1 MNRMYL
7 ILDAAFMVLGCSAC
21 SPKNSEPTVQ
31 ETTAETAAEE
41 RREQEDSTEADK
53 ESKKETKKEEE
64 KKEETTEETTAKIEK
79 EAVTGRVVKVEKN
92 IVTISGQDDL
102 EYQFDLKDAETK
114 SDLEVGEGDEIQVVF
129 LNDEEEKIKKAES
142 YQILT
147 SLAMVGDMDPVISGV
162 IQSVDGSQV
171 TIEAGSGKSYRFST
185 AIARIVAGDKGMAV
199 GEYVEITYMG
209 NLKDEK
215 ALRIVTEEASGDAD
229 ATYYALTG
237 NLVQASDASVTIAAA
252 DGTSFSFTLGE
263 NVFASDFEGG
273 EELEVI
279 YEGSLTNHNAVA
291 IAVDYP

>member
-1 MNRMYL
+1 MKRKYL
-7 ILDAAFMVLGCSAC
+7 ILAAVCLVLGSTAC
-21 SPKNSEPTVQ
+21 SSKNTEPTAQ

-41 RREQEDSTEADK
+41 SREQEESTEADK

-114 SDLEVGEGDEIQVVF
+114 SDLELGEGDEIQVVF

-215 ALRIVTEEASGDAD
+215 ALRVVTEEASGDAD

>member
-1 MNRMYL
+1 MKRKYL
-7 ILDAAFMVLGCSAC
+7 ILAAVCLVLGSTAC
-21 SPKNSEPTVQ
+21 SSKNTEPTAQ

-41 RREQEDSTEADK
+41 SREQEESTEADK

-102 EYQFDLKDAETK
+102 EYQFDLKGAETK
-114 SDLEVGEGDEIQVVF
+114 SDLELGEGDEIQVVF

-215 ALRIVTEEASGDAD
+215 ALRVVTEE